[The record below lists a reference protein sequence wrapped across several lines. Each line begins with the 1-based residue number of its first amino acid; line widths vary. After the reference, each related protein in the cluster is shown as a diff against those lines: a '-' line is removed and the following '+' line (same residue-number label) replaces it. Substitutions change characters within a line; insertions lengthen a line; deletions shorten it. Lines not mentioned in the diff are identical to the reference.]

1 MDSSLLFSRIAFIIL
16 IIVFIITVAVFISTI
31 IGCFAIDVTKYS
43 VSSEK
48 IPNAFDGYKILQLSD
63 LHNVSLGKNN
73 TRLLKK
79 IEKIKPDIIVMTGD
93 MINTNSKN
101 YNNFFSFTK
110 EIANKYTCYYIM
122 GNHEMR
128 LSGQKQLDI
137 LYKLTA
143 LGVNVLNN
151 NETTIL
157 KDNELIHIYGL
168 HQPITTYKN
177 ALKNKIETDFTLD
190 NMNQIF
196 PVIDTSSFNILLS
209 HSPFDFDVFEKWG
222 ADLVLAGHVHGGLIR
237 LPFVG
242 GILSPE
248 RTFFP
253 KYDSGEFIINDSKM
267 IVSRG
272 LGNGTINLR
281 LFNNPEI
288 CVIELKSK

>member
-157 KDNELIHIYGL
+157 KDNELIHNYGL

-253 KYDSGEFIINDSKM
+253 KYDFGEYSIGDSKM
-267 IVSRG
+267 ILSRG

-281 LFNNPEI
+281 VFNNPEI
-288 CVIELKSK
+288 CLIKFDI